1 MEVRT
6 WIILKKINIII
17 MFESAPF
24 NLGKL
29 LEVILKSTKF
39 EDLYTISNKNE
50 DIVKYKENESLIAL

>member
-1 MEVRT
+1 
-6 WIILKKINIII
+6 